1 MSDYDDMVEEIEG
14 YVAYTKGNGAVQTI
28 QKTIENGNVRTIVGG
43 SIVTPKG
50 FKVSGTYSGVKRKR
64 NDLGAVFS
72 EQPANAA
79 AVYTLNKI
87 QAAPLTVTKESIAK
101 EQKVQVVIVNSGN
114 ANACTG
120 EKGLQDAYT
129 MRSLIAKHFNI
140 PTHYA
145 VVASTGIIGLEMPMD
160 KITAHIDDLQVGDTP
175 THANEFGESIITTD
189 TFSKSS
195 CMETFID
202 GKRVVMGG
210 AAKGS
215 GMIEP
220 NMGTMLAFISTDAK
234 IASNELHALLKEVVN
249 KTFNC
254 ITVDGDT
261 STNDMVLVMA
271 NGMAENDTLTP
282 AHKDWGKFAE
292 LLTKTCESLAKQIA
306 HDGEGATKLIEVEV
320 QGAQSDEDAK
330 KVAKS
335 IVGSSLVKTAVYG
348 ADANWG
354 RIIAAIGYSGAAI
367 NPQTIDTSIGSIQ
380 LLQNSQPT
388 VYSEAEA
395 SKYLEN
401 DFIKINVHLNNGK
414 GAGKAWGCD
423 LTYDYVRINA
433 NYRS

>member
-1 MSDYDDMVEEIEG
+1 MSDYDEMVEEIKG
-14 YVAYTKGNGAVQTI
+14 YVAYTKN
-28 QKTIENGNVRTIVGG
+28 NTIVKSIQDTVEIKGVQAIAEG

-50 FKVSGTYSGVKRKR
+50 FKVAGIYSGVKRKR

-72 EQPANAA
+72 EKPADAA

-87 QAAPLTVTKESIAK
+87 QAAPLAVTKESIAV
-101 EQKVQVVIVNSGN
+101 ENKVQAVIVNSGN

-120 EKGLQDAYT
+120 DKGLQDAYT
-129 MRSLIAKHFNI
+129 MRSLIAEQFNI

-145 VVASTGIIGLEMPMD
+145 AVASTGIIGLEMPMD
-160 KITAHIDDLQVGDTP
+160 KITAHIDQLQVGNT
-175 THANEFGESIITTD
+175 TAHADEFGESIITTD
-189 TFSKSS
+189 TFSKSA
-195 CMETFID
+195 CLETTID
-202 GKRVVMGG
+202 GQKIVMGG

-220 NMGTMLAFISTDAK
+220 NMGTMLAFITTDAK
-234 IASNELHALLKEVVN
+234 VDANYLNALLKEVIN
-249 KTFNC
+249 KTINC

-282 AHKDWGKFAE
+282 EHKEWEKFAE

-320 QGAQSDEDAK
+320 QGAASDDDAK

-335 IVGSSLVKTAVYG
+335 IVGSSLVKTAIYG

-354 RIIAAIGYSGAAI
+354 RIIAAIGYSGAEV
-367 NPQTIDTSIGSIQ
+367 NPETIDTFIGPIQ
-380 LLQNSQPT
+380 LLQNSEPT
-388 VYSEAEA
+388 VYSEATA

-401 DFIKINVHLNNGK
+401 DFIKIDVHLNNGT
-414 GAGKAWGCD
+414 GMGKAWGCD

-433 NYRS
+433 SYRS

>member
-1 MSDYDDMVEEIEG
+1 MSDYDDMVEEIKG
-14 YVAYTKGNGAVQTI
+14 YVAYSKNNTTVQTI
-28 QKTIENGNVRTIVGG
+28 QDTIEKDSVTAIVGG

-50 FKVSGTYSGVKRKR
+50 FKVSGIYSGVKRKR
-64 NDLGAVFS
+64 NDLGAIFS

-87 QAAPLTVTKESIAK
+87 QAAPLTVTKESIA
-101 EQKVQVVIVNSGN
+101 EENKVQAVIVNSGN

-120 EKGLQDAYT
+120 KKGLQDAYT
-129 MRSLIAKHFNI
+129 MRSLIANHFNI
-140 PTHYA
+140 PAHYA
-145 VVASTGIIGLEMPMD
+145 VVASTGIIGLDMPMD
-160 KITAHIDDLQVGDTP
+160 KITAHIEKLQVGNTKA
-175 THANEFGESIITTD
+175 HADDFGESIITTD
-189 TFSKSS
+189 TFSKSV
-195 CMETFID
+195 CLETTID
-202 GKRVVMGG
+202 GKKVVMGG

-220 NMGTMLAFISTDAK
+220 NMGTMLAFITTDAN
-234 IASNELHALLKEVVN
+234 IETVHLNSLLKEVIN

-271 NGMAENDTLTP
+271 NGLAENNPLTP
-282 AHKDWGKFAE
+282 EHEDWGKFTE

-335 IVGSSLVKTAVYG
+335 IVGSSLVKTAIYG

-354 RIIAAIGYSGAAI
+354 RIIAAIGYSGAEV
-367 NPQTIDTSIGSIQ
+367 NPETIDTFIGPIQ
-380 LLQNSQPT
+380 LLQNSEPT
-388 VYSEAEA
+388 VYSEATA

-401 DFIKINVHLNNGK
+401 DFIKIDVHLNNGT
-414 GAGKAWGCD
+414 GMGKAWGCD

-433 NYRS
+433 SYRS